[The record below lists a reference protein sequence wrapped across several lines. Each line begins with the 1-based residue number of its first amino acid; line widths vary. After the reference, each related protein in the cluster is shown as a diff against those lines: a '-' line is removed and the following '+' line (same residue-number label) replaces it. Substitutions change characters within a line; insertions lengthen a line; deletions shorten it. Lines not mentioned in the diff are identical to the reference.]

1 MNYGVSMSK
10 SPCFY
15 LNKKINFN
23 KNEIKAKLD
32 NITQVLREMNFGFQS
47 YKSQKFKMKLW

>member
-47 YKSQKFKMKLW
+47 YKSEKFKMKL